1 MPNKWLSFVKQY
13 REQHPELSYQ
23 QCLSEARNEYTPVSI
38 DKKQTRVD
46 NMKNKVQ
53 ATREKVSDK
62 KTKVQLRTLKA
73 ELAELQDDESEIEEL
88 ETPSKDE
95 KQELKAIKRRI
106 NTVMKKIQTLEGVS
120 SSSPIELVG
129 QLKLKQNPDDVSVGM
144 KGTGYGLSVM
154 PMRGMGKRMMS
165 VYGGGSII

>member
-13 REQHPELSYQ
+13 REKYPELTYQ
-23 QCLSEARNEYTPVSI
+23 QCLSEARKEYTPVSI

-73 ELAELQDDESEIEEL
+73 ELAELQDDESEIEES
-88 ETPSKDE
+88 ETLSKDE
-95 KQELKAIKRRI
+95 KTELKAVKRRI
-106 NTVMKKIQTLEGVS
+106 NTVMKKIQDIEGDS
-120 SSSPIELVG
+120 SEVIENDSVDVIS
-129 QLKLKQNPDDVSVGM
+129 QVKLKKKSADVPIHGGS
-144 KGTGYGLSVM
+144 YGLSVM
-154 PMRGMGKRMMS
+154 APRISGMGKMS
-165 VYGGGSII
+165 VYG